1 MRALAIILALIPLLI
16 PFVAPKSILFTIGLL
31 FLFVVY
37 VVTWDLVA
45 GYVGEVNLGHVVFIG
60 IGAYS
65 SVLLTL
71 NGLNM
76 WLSILVG
83 GILSALFGLA
93 IGSVCL
99 RLRGYYLALV
109 TAMLPLVFIQIV
121 NIYPNVFGG
130 YEGLSVGISNALHR
144 TIEGR
149 FYIAYLFTLASL
161 VVIYKIVN
169 SKFGLR
175 LKAIRDDPDLA
186 ESLGIDVFKH
196 KVLAF
201 VISAFFSGIAGGI
214 TAFYRLSV
222 GVDLFGISL
231 MLLIIIS
238 AILGGLGTYYGAI
251 IGAVIVYVLKY
262 MVLMSFAQSLGTAG
276 IDDLI
281 LFALLIVLIYKLPRG
296 IFGTL
301 AKRE

>member
-1 MRALAIILALIPLLI
+1 MRALVIILALIPLLI
-16 PFVAPKSILFTIGLL
+16 PLVAPKSILFTIGLL

-45 GYVGEVNLGHVVFIG
+45 GYVGEVNLGHVVFVG
-60 IGAYS
+60 IGAYT

-83 GILSALFGLA
+83 GMLSTLFGLA

-109 TAMLPLVFIQIV
+109 TAILPLVFIQIV
-121 NIYPNVFGG
+121 NIYPNIFGG
-130 YEGLSVGISNALHR
+130 YEGLSVGINNALHR
-144 TIEGR
+144 TVEGR
-149 FYIAYLFTLASL
+149 FYISYLFTLASL
-161 VVIYKIVN
+161 IVIYKIVN

-262 MVLMSFAQSLGTAG
+262 MVLTSFAQSLGMAG
-276 IDDLI
+276 VDDLI
-281 LFALLIVLIYKLPRG
+281 LYALLIVLIYKLPKG
-296 IFGTL
+296 IFGTFY
-301 AKRE
+301 KS